1 MSLGYFEWCVENEAL
16 GPLLESVAARSALVL
31 GCGTSRVEHLLRWT
45 SRLHCVDN
53 DEVAIREQAQR
64 LAHQKNITFEV
75 CDLCVP
81 GALSHLGKQQCL
93 IDKGTLDFMLCQDP
107 LKSSEMLAN
116 VHSVTELGG
125 SYVILTIHPEEL
137 IQGIL
142 AVYGFK
148 HLSERRIQF
157 NGCVGMVWVKE
168 TVRGQRASRETG
180 RSMTREHVGKRYGT
194 GKEEQKNNTRMV
206 TGEAW
211 RRETYSRLYVMIL
224 KVRTHSNGA
233 FFVIHKMQCRCWCRV

>member
-1 MSLGYFEWCVENEAL
+1 
-16 GPLLESVAARSALVL
+16 
-31 GCGTSRVEHLLRWT
+31 
-45 SRLHCVDN
+45 
-53 DEVAIREQAQR
+53 
-64 LAHQKNITFEV
+64 
-75 CDLCVP
+75 
-81 GALSHLGKQQCL
+81 
-93 IDKGTLDFMLCQDP
+93 MLCQDP

-211 RRETYSRLYVMIL
+211 RRETYSRLIMRGGSSTLPRGRASFALIAMAHFSLFTKCSAVVGVVFEKTCFIVFWKAYSSASTANTFL
-224 KVRTHSNGA
+224 NQKVLE
-233 FFVIHKMQCRCWCRV
+233 

>member
-1 MSLGYFEWCVENEAL
+1 
-16 GPLLESVAARSALVL
+16 
-31 GCGTSRVEHLLRWT
+31 
-45 SRLHCVDN
+45 
-53 DEVAIREQAQR
+53 
-64 LAHQKNITFEV
+64 
-75 CDLCVP
+75 
-81 GALSHLGKQQCL
+81 
-93 IDKGTLDFMLCQDP
+93 MLCQDP

-168 TVRGQRASRETG
+168 TNDLPMDYVSAQQRVTDTFFHETKPLIWDNVDDD
-180 RSMTREHVGKRYGT
+180 RPLPLQEAYIKVIPNDLKQEICLQATRLQQN
-194 GKEEQKNNTRMV
+194 EET
-206 TGEAW
+206 
-211 RRETYSRLYVMIL
+211 
-224 KVRTHSNGA
+224 
-233 FFVIHKMQCRCWCRV
+233 